1 MNSDKSLPSDEKPSV
16 KATEESSAAQ
26 TVALGPQAT
35 PEPSPGVVVSPP
47 VWSTSAEPV
56 TVAEVRQY
64 GESLDGFGLP
74 GYEIL
79 GEVGH
84 GGMGVVYKALQLSL
98 DRVVALKCLPPSL
111 RTDPDR
117 LRQFRI
123 EARAAA
129 QLTKHGVLPVYD
141 VIQTTGTPVLVM
153 PYIAGSDLAHII
165 TDRIAGRE
173 HPESDAG
180 TGGWGSLPEA
190 AYLDKVLG
198 LMDRIIEALV
208 HLHRADV
215 LHRDIKPSNILVDE
229 QGDGWLAD
237 FGLAQLG
244 MQNAPGLVTQS
255 VGTPGYMSPEQWDG
269 VADLDGR
276 ADVFSLAVT
285 IYQAL
290 ALERPYGRNRLTVA
304 TPPPVPLSQLNPLVL
319 DELSSVVMQGL
330 QPDRDRRPTAAEF
343 RDAWNRARR
352 STGAVREPPPPR
364 RLAAAVGVLLAAGI
378 LGLIA
383 AASQSGSKESPS
395 AIPAVET
402 ATVFITTEPAGARIV
417 FVPLHPDTGEPVPE
431 RAIRSRPGQTTPM
444 KLNLPPGQYIVEV
457 DIGGGTP
464 IHRFHQVYRQVP
476 EPGQAPSSA
485 VSPYNPWKWRDD
497 GTAELRIIKLPAN
510 DVIAKMARFQGAPDF
525 ILGAK
530 VPAEASPPHMH
541 PVKPFF
547 LDTHEVTEDEF
558 RATHEGLLPVML
570 SNPRGGNL
578 AVTNVTYIEAMHC
591 AEMMGKR
598 LPTEEEYE
606 FAATRGGTRK
616 FPWGDD
622 KKPLLPWT
630 FFAVGKPEFDRTPT
644 EPPVTGLYS
653 NVAEWTS
660 TWHMPYSSDFPVV
673 IPDYRTT
680 RVVRG
685 APRWVVMGEKPHEGE
700 DPLTGPRYRM
710 GLSINKAYPTLS
722 FRCAR
727 SVQPRF
733 LNP

>member
-16 KATEESSAAQ
+16 PVSEESADQ
-26 TVALGPQAT
+26 TIPLEQQAT
-35 PEPSPGVVVSPP
+35 PDTFSGIVLSPP
-47 VWSTSAEPV
+47 ARSTPAEAV
-56 TVAEVRQY
+56 TVPEVRQY
-64 GESLDGFGLP
+64 GEPIDSFALP

-165 TDRIAGRE
+165 TDRIEAPAL
-173 HPESDAG
+173 PESEG
-180 TGGWGSLPEA
+180 GIGGWASLSEEK
-190 AYLDKVLG
+190 YQEQVLR

-244 MQNAPGLVTQS
+244 MQSVPGLVTQS

-290 ALERPYGRNRLTVA
+290 ALERPYGRNRLKIT
-304 TPPPVPLSQLNPLVL
+304 TPLPVSLNQVNPHVP
-319 DELSSVVMQGL
+319 DEISSVIMQAL
-330 QPDRDRRPTAAEF
+330 HPDRAQRFTGVEF

-352 STGAVREPPPPR
+352 STGAVRQPPPPR
-364 RLAAAVGVLLAAGI
+364 RLAAAVGVLLAVAF

-383 AASQSGSKESPS
+383 ATSGFGKKE
-395 AIPAVET
+395 AVMEKPAV
-402 ATVFITTEPAGARIV
+402 ATSRVLVTTEPAGARVV
-417 FVPLHPDTGEPVPE
+417 FVPLHPETGVPDP
-431 RAIRSRPGQTTPM
+431 AHAVRSLPGQTTP
-444 KLNLPPGQYIVEV
+444 LTLDLPAGQYFVEAETQ
-457 DIGGGTP
+457 D
-464 IHRFHQVYRQVP
+464 HRFHQVYREIPKLGEQLSDLLFAHRKALRQ
-476 EPGQAPSSA
+476 E
-485 VSPYNPWKWRDD
+485 D
-497 GTAELRIIKLPAN
+497 GTIEIATIKIPKMTVTAR
-510 DVIAKMARFQGAPDF
+510 MARHEGARPF
-525 ILGAK
+525 
-530 VPAEASPPHMH
+530 HMGDKNN
-541 PVKPFF
+541 PQATPQMKDVYPFW
-547 LDTHEVTEDEF
+547 LDVREVTEAEYRLALDI
-558 RATHEGLLPVML
+558 LPMHL
-570 SNPRGGNL
+570 RPPRGDNYPV
-578 AVTNVTYIEAMHC
+578 AMVTYDEAMHC
-591 AEMMGKR
+591 AEKMGKR

-606 FAATRGGTRK
+606 WAATVGGTQN

-622 KKPLLPWT
+622 VKKIKAWPFDTAGEP
-630 FFAVGKPEFDRTPT
+630 KYDRTPN
-644 EPPVTGLYS
+644 EPAVEGLYS
-653 NVAEWTS
+653 NVAEWTTS
-660 TWHMPYSSDFPVV
+660 WLLPPPGPYYSYRPADYMEYRIVRGGPYSVALGKPL
-673 IPDYRTT
+673 
-680 RVVRG
+680 
-685 APRWVVMGEKPHEGE
+685 EKQY
-700 DPLTGPRYRM
+700 LKGPRDRYAEAR
-710 GLSINKAYPTLS
+710 NKALPGLG

-727 SVQPRF
+727 SVRP
-733 LNP
+733 LYLKP